1 MDSLSFNAMPAFE
14 SVGSFQVDQ
23 ASIQEKKERLKA
35 KNRKYYIENK
45 ERLNADQKRH
55 QAENKCPHDKCKSRC
70 LECGGNEICQHKKM
84 KQRCV
89 DCRGSQVYIPLTLV
103 CTTRIFATLVGT
115 PRAACEFKKSLL
127 FYGHDT
133 PVARAC
139 LSDACLFV
147 S

>member
-35 KNRKYYIENK
+35 KNRKYYFDNK

-70 LECGGNEICQHKKM
+70 LECGGNESCQHKKM

-89 DCRGSQVYIPLTLV
+89 DCRGSQRCNVTSRLLTCFVNGMLDSGF
-103 CTTRIFATLVGT
+103 CGT
-115 PRAACEFKKSLL
+115 GMGCK
-127 FYGHDT
+127 
-133 PVARAC
+133 
-139 LSDACLFV
+139 
-147 S
+147 

>member
-45 ERLNADQKRH
+45 ERLNAYQKRH

-70 LECGGNEICQHKKM
+70 LECGGNESCQHKKM

-89 DCRGSQVYIPLTLV
+89 DCRGSQAYEETNDLLV
-103 CTTRIFATLVGT
+103 FITQTFSRGSDGQCTVCITCSIRT
-115 PRAACEFKKSLL
+115 PSLL
-127 FYGHDT
+127 ENDFDGH
-133 PVARAC
+133 
-139 LSDACLFV
+139 
-147 S
+147 